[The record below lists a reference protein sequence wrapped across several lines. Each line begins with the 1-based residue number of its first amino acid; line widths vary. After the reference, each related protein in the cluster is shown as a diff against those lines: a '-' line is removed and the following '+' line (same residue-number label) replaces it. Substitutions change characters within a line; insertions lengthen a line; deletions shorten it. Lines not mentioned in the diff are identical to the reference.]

1 MYKYNIT
8 NQKGVCRVDVCEHW
22 TTYKMCLGHGSK
34 MNWVQGF
41 KTGLGEEGTRR

>member
-8 NQKGVCRVDVCEHW
+8 NQKGVELKYVNTEQPHE
-22 TTYKMCLGHGSK
+22 MCLGHGNK
-34 MNWVQGF
+34 MNWVLGF